1 MNDRFSE
8 ELFLTNE
15 TGKMLYHKYAEHM
28 PIIDYHCHL
37 QPVEIA
43 ENKEFEDLGEMWL
56 RGDHYKWRCMRTFGI
71 DEKYITGDASY
82 YEKYMKFAEILPQ
95 LVGNPI
101 YIWCALELKR
111 YFDIDEPLTAANAQ
125 EIYDRTKKLITEKH
139 MTRRWCMEHSNVR
152 LVSTTEDPIDDLRY
166 HKALNEEKMF
176 TRVITAFRPD
186 KAMFCANADFAAYL
200 AKLSSAAEQPIDSFA
215 RDAHRIGKAFAVFPA
230 DHRHH
235 RQ

>member
-125 EIYDRTKKLITEKH
+125 EIYDRTKKLINRKAH
-139 MTRRWCMEHSNVR
+139 DPPLVHGAQQCASGLHHRRPHR
-152 LVSTTEDPIDDLRY
+152 RP
-166 HKALNEEKMF
+166 ALPQGSE
-176 TRVITAFRPD
+176 R
-186 KAMFCANADFAAYL
+186 
-200 AKLSSAAEQPIDSFA
+200 
-215 RDAHRIGKAFAVFPA
+215 GKDVHPR
-230 DHRHH
+230 DHRLPP
-235 RQ
+235 R